1 MKMKCEKV
9 QPNLLDYGKG
19 LLEAPES
26 QKIKAHIEHCVECKA
41 ILEEELAFSA
51 QLSALPEEQPVNDVW
66 AAIAL
71 RTKPKELRPMIWLTK
86 LFATNLRRAV
96 AATATTAVLIAA
108 LYSYQPI
115 DQKPTINNGP
125 KPVTAVKWSD
135 DPLGE
140 HTDATIELI
149 AKL

>member
-1 MKMKCEKV
+1 MKMKCEQV

-19 LLEAPES
+19 LLRAPES
-26 QKIKAHIEHCVECKA
+26 EKIKAHIENCVECQA
-41 ILEEELAFSA
+41 ILVEELAFSA
-51 QLSALPEEQPVNDVW
+51 QLSALPIEQPVNDVW
-66 AAIAL
+66 AAIAI
-71 RTKPKELRPMIWLTK
+71 RTKPKAIWLTN

-96 AATATTAVLIAA
+96 AATATTAVLVAA

-115 DQKPTINNGP
+115 DQKPIIKEEP
-125 KPVTAVKWSD
+125 KAAVAVKWSD